1 MSSEEQKDNDPPA
14 WMEVIPVKAP
24 PGAEG
29 LEGEELLQALMRP
42 CSHCRAKTNYFC
54 DGPDCDHV
62 TRNGPVC
69 KSCEAKWS
77 KCKIC
82 LQKEAKMCFNCC
94 KPDCTVQCSQ
104 VPRGVLLQ
112 QKMPGGRL
120 EKTQKGRLSGEL
132 RWRRSVEA
140 TV

>member
-1 MSSEEQKDNDPPA
+1 MSSEEQRDNDPPT
-14 WMEVIPVKAP
+14 WMEVIPVEAP

-54 DGPDCDHV
+54 DGPDCDYV

-69 KSCEAKWS
+69 KGCEAKWR

-82 LQKEAKMCFNCC
+82 LRKKARHDGAKMCFNCC
-94 KPDCTVQCSQ
+94 KPDCKMQCSRCHKAYHCNKKCQ
-104 VPRGVLLQ
+104 AEDWERH
-112 QKMPGGRL
+112 KKEDCR
-120 EKTQKGRLSGEL
+120 TI
-132 RWRRSVEA
+132 
-140 TV
+140 